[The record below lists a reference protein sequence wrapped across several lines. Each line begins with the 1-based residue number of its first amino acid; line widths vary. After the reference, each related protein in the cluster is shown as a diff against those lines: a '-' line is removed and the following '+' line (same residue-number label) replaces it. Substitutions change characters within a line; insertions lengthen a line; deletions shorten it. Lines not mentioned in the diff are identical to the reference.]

1 MTLRLDPGAAE
12 TVAGGHDEA
21 ATTIDGAA
29 GSAPGA
35 VDAGHGTAHVAD
47 ILAAVTETAGEVA
60 AINLGIGIL
69 VRDVADDL
77 GKTEAAIGRELD
89 AMSRLG
95 E

>member
-12 TVAGGHDEA
+12 TIAGGHDAAA
-21 ATTIDGAA
+21 ATIDAAA

-35 VDAGHGTAHVAD
+35 VDAGYGTASVAE
-47 ILAAVTETAGEVA
+47 ILAAVTRTSGEVA

-77 GKTEAAIGRELD
+77 GRSEVAIGREFD
-89 AMSRLG
+89 AMSRLDR
-95 E
+95 

>member
-1 MTLRLDPGAAE
+1 MTLRLDTGAAE
-12 TVAGGHDEA
+12 VIAGGHDEA
-21 ATTIDGAA
+21 ATTIDSAA
-29 GSAPGA
+29 ASAPGA
-35 VDAGHGTAHVAD
+35 VDAGYGAAHIAD

-77 GKTEAAIGRELD
+77 GRTEAAIGREFD
-89 AMSRLG
+89 AMARLG

>member
-12 TVAGGHDEA
+12 TIAGDHDEA
-21 ATTIDGAA
+21 AETIDAAA
-29 GSAPGA
+29 GSVPGA
-35 VDAGHGTAHVAD
+35 VDAGYGAAYVAD

-69 VRDVADDL
+69 VRDVADEL
-77 GKTEAAIGRELD
+77 GKTEAAIGREFD

-95 E
+95 G